1 MNIISTQ
8 VIFVH
13 DRNTDI
19 RRRVFKDEDI
29 LSDMFTLPFNQIAV
43 PNEIF
48 PELPRFE
55 AVSKKKFSQYS
66 VSQTRTTFSTSYSEE
81 FSKNIDHI
89 LKYLNE
95 RIPLIKEASKDE
107 KIQYCGFICEMHFQI
122 DGDVNDYLR
131 KEANIKFSNEKMRDF
146 SLYYSFPYDNDRF
159 INIKITKSKLDE
171 VQFDDKSQQ
180 LVKTGNTLK
189 GINVILDMN
198 TKLAYM
204 NEKTNSINDIDSLEQ
219 AVFSFVKNKNCNDFL
234 NGEILND

>member
-146 SLYYSFPYDNDRF
+146 SFYYSFPYDNDRF

>member
-66 VSQTRTTFSTSYSEE
+66 VSQTRTTFSTSYSKE